1 MLDDDFEDFEDDEV
15 EECEGYDEPKEKKE
29 KSVNVRRKPIDE
41 DVIRWK
47 LQGLMANSMNM
58 IQTVHW
64 QSDTYGHKIIFVF
77 KDKPHDKEK
86 YPLSPNIHNRF
97 LSLFRRFYKNTVLL
111 DYDNMPDLVKR
122 KEAAEKARLKKEQKE
137 MEEFK
142 KRMEEHA
149 KKEAEEHKAKQKA
162 RKEKKA
168 NADNEGVKPEL
179 ETSDQVSE
187 Q

>member
-1 MLDDDFEDFEDDEV
+1 MLDDFEDFEDEELDE
-15 EECEGYDEPKEKKE
+15 EPEQDNEPKKRKE
-29 KSVNVRRKPIDE
+29 KSANVRRKPIDD

-77 KDKPHDKEK
+77 KEKPHDKEK

-97 LSLFRRFYKNTVLL
+97 LALFRKFYKNTVLL
-111 DYDNMPDLVKR
+111 DYDNMPDLIKR
-122 KEAAEKARLKKEQKE
+122 EEAAEKARLKKEQKK
-137 MEEFK
+137 MQEFK
-142 KRMEEHA
+142 NSMEEHA

-162 RKEKKA
+162 KKEKKENDQKA
-168 NADNEGVKPEL
+168 LDQTRT
-179 ETSDQVSE
+179 ETSDTVSE
-187 Q
+187 

>member
-1 MLDDDFEDFEDDEV
+1 MLDDFEDFEDEEIDEP
-15 EECEGYDEPKEKKE
+15 EQDNEPKERKE
-29 KSVNVRRKPIDE
+29 KSANVRRKPIDD

-77 KDKPHDKEK
+77 KEKPHDKEK

-97 LSLFRRFYKNTVLL
+97 LALFRKFYKNTVLL
-111 DYDNMPDLVKR
+111 DYDNMPDLIKR

-162 RKEKKA
+162 KKEKKA
-168 NADNEGVKPEL
+168 NGDVNGVQPKD
-179 ETSDQVSE
+179 ETGDTVSE
-187 Q
+187 